1 MLSIIGNWVYI
12 ALLTSAMGF
21 ALMQGY
27 TVLFAKL
34 NKQKA
39 SRDYGFMHVLLAG
52 ILGTTIYAQVFSL
65 FYRVNIEANILLI
78 VILAGY
84 ALWQRKYIADM
95 LRLWKEDFSS
105 LGKGKIIVYVL
116 FFMAVF
122 VFAVSGAGPAK
133 LIDTDWYH
141 AQTIRW
147 IEEFGCVKGVANLF
161 YALGFNNAQH
171 YFDALFSM
179 VWGFGQSMRATG
191 GFFGLIIFAHG
202 LFRVAGWKNHSRHIA
217 DYLAVWEMGYSII
230 VTAFYTDPYVDT
242 LPNILVLFIV
252 TEWMALVEEKKEDT
266 VWFGFYCLLAV
277 FAVVCKTSVAPVVF
291 LTVYAV
297 YLLIKQKKA
306 IQILWYLGI
315 GFLMA
320 VPFVITNII
329 TSGYMI
335 YLLTAVDVFDVNWK
349 IDAGVLQYCVD
360 DMVAT
365 ARNVMASHDEV
376 LHCGL
381 KWVPDWFANESIS
394 HQILYLVIVVVA
406 LYDLVQIVVALCKKK
421 DLDFAM
427 LWPRI
432 CVYIGLVY
440 WFFTIP
446 QVKYCWSFL
455 ILATALAPIYYL
467 DKKENNAFVLKG
479 LMALSVLM
487 LLMYTGFYSLRT
499 LGYIKDYAPHYPV
512 KQADY
517 KNNVLSPVEKDGQ
530 TFYIRFDGGDIV
542 CGYYAFPY
550 MDNVQDMEK
559 LVVGDSLSD
568 GFYTVS
574 AIE

>member
-1 MLSIIGNWVYI
+1 MLSIILNWIYTG
-12 ALLTSAMGF
+12 LLVSVAGF

-27 TVLFAKL
+27 TALMAKL
-34 NKQKA
+34 NKQEKKT
-39 SRDYGFMHVLLAG
+39 DFGFIHVLMAG
-52 ILGTTIYAQVFSL
+52 ILGTTFYAQVFSL
-65 FYRVNIEANILLI
+65 FYRVNIEANLVLILL
-78 VILAGY
+78 LAVY
-84 ALWQRKYIADM
+84 AIWQRKYIAGI
-95 LRLWKEDFSS
+95 LGVWKEDSAY
-105 LGKGKIIVYVL
+105 LGKWKFAVYAML
-116 FFMAVF
+116 ILAVM
-122 VFAVSGAGPAK
+122 VFAISGSGPAK

-147 IEEFGCVKGVANLF
+147 IEEYGCVKGVANLF

-179 VWGFGQSMRATG
+179 VWAFGQSIKGSG
-191 GFFGLIIFAHG
+191 GFFGMIIFAHG
-202 LFRVAGWKNHSRHIA
+202 LWRIARFQKHTRHIA
-217 DYLAVWEMGYSII
+217 DFLAIWEMGYSII

-242 LPNILVLFIV
+242 LPNIIVLFIM
-252 TEWMALVEEKKEDT
+252 TEWIALIEEKSEET

-315 GFLMA
+315 GFVIA

-335 YLLTAVDVFDVNWK
+335 YLLTAIDLFDVNWK
-349 IDAGVLQYCVD
+349 INAGVLQYCVD

-376 LHCGL
+376 LNCGL

-394 HQILYLVIVVVA
+394 HQILYVVIAVFVLFDLLQIGIGVA
-406 LYDLVQIVVALCKKK
+406 KKK
-421 DLDFAM
+421 DLDFPM

-446 QVKYCWSFL
+446 QVKYCWAFL
-455 ILATALAPIYYL
+455 ILATALTPMYYL
-467 DKKENNAFVLKG
+467 EKHNTLIMKG

-499 LGYIKDYAPHYPV
+499 LGYIKDYAPHYLV

-530 TFYIRFDGGDIV
+530 TFYIRFEEGDIV

-568 GFYTVS
+568 GFYTVKTV
-574 AIE
+574 E

>member
-1 MLSIIGNWVYI
+1 MLSIISNWIYI
-12 ALLTSAMGF
+12 GFLTSVMGF

-27 TVLFAKL
+27 TFLFAKL
-34 NKQKA
+34 NKQEAK
-39 SRDYGFMHVLLAG
+39 RDYGFMHVLLAG
-52 ILGTTIYAQVFSL
+52 ILGTTLYAQIFSL
-65 FYRVNIEANILLI
+65 FYRVNVEANILLI
-78 VILAGY
+78 IVLTGYVI
-84 ALWQRKYIADM
+84 WQRKYIADL
-95 LRLWKEDFSS
+95 LRLWKEDFSG
-105 LGKGKIIVYVL
+105 LGKGRIIVYVFL
-116 FFMAVF
+116 FLAVL
-122 VFAVSGAGPAK
+122 VFAISGSGPAK

-147 IEEFGCVKGVANLF
+147 IEEYGCVKGVANLF

-179 VWGFGQSMRATG
+179 VWLFGQSMKGTG

-202 LFRVAGWKNHSRHIA
+202 LLRVAHWNKHSRHIA

-242 LPNILVLFIV
+242 LPNIIVLFIV
-252 TEWMALVEEKKEDT
+252 TEWIALIEEKSEDT
-266 VWFGFYCLLAV
+266 LWYGFYCLLAV
-277 FAVVCKTSVAPVVF
+277 FAVICKTSVAPVVF

-297 YLLIKQKKA
+297 YLLIKQKKS

-315 GFLMA
+315 GFVIA
-320 VPFVITNII
+320 VPFVVTNII
-329 TSGYMI
+329 TSGYPV
-335 YLLTAVDVFDVNWK
+335 YLLTAVDLFDAKWK
-349 IDAGVLQYCVD
+349 INPGVLQYCVD

-365 ARNVMASHDEV
+365 ARNVAASHEEV
-376 LHCGL
+376 LNCGL
-381 KWVPDWFANESIS
+381 RWVPDWFMAESIS
-394 HQILYLVIVVVA
+394 HQILYLAIVVIV
-406 LYDLVQIVVALCKKK
+406 LFDLVLVGIALCKKK
-421 DLDFAM
+421 DVDFPM

-455 ILATALAPIYYL
+455 ILATALAPMYYL
-467 DKKENNAFVLKG
+467 EKNNTLIMKG
-479 LMALSVLM
+479 LMALSVMM

-499 LGYIKDYAPHYPV
+499 LGYIKDYAPHYLV

-517 KNNVLSPVEKDGQ
+517 KNNVLSSVEKDGQ

-559 LVVGDSLSD
+559 LVVGDSLSK
-568 GFYTVS
+568 GFYTENTV
-574 AIE
+574 E

>member
-1 MLSIIGNWVYI
+1 MLSIIANWIYMG
-12 ALLTSAMGF
+12 LLVSAMGF
-21 ALMQGY
+21 GLMQGY
-27 TVLFAKL
+27 LALFSKL
-34 NKQKA
+34 NKQEHK
-39 SRDYGFMHVLLAG
+39 SEYGIVHVLLVG

-78 VILAGY
+78 VVLAGY
-84 ALWQRKYIADM
+84 VLWQRKYIACV
-95 LRLWKEDFSS
+95 LRLWKEEFSG
-105 LGKGKIIVYVL
+105 LGKERIIVYVL
-116 FFMAVF
+116 LSLAVL
-122 VFAVSGAGPAK
+122 VFAISGSGPAK

-147 IEEFGCVKGVANLF
+147 IEECGCVKGVANLF

-179 VWGFGQSMRATG
+179 VWAFGQSIKGSG
-191 GFFGLIIFAHG
+191 GFFGLIIFVHG
-202 LFRVAGWKNHSRHIA
+202 LLRVARFKKHSRHIA
-217 DYLAVWEMGYSII
+217 DFLAIWEMAYSII

-242 LPNILVLFIV
+242 LPNIIVLFIV
-252 TEWMALVEEKKEDT
+252 TEWIALVEEKSEDT

-315 GFLMA
+315 GFVIA

-335 YLLTAVDVFDVNWK
+335 YLLTAIDFFDVNWK

-376 LHCGL
+376 LNCGL
-381 KWVPDWFANESIS
+381 KWVPDWFKAESIS
-394 HQILYLVIVVVA
+394 HQILYVAIVVLV

-432 CVYIGLVY
+432 CVYIGIAY

-455 ILATALAPIYYL
+455 ILAMALAPMYYL
-467 DKKENNAFVLKG
+467 EKKENNALILKG

-499 LGYIKDYAPHYPV
+499 LGYIKDYAPHYLV

-530 TFYIRFDGGDIV
+530 TFYIRFEEGDIV

-568 GFYTVS
+568 GFYTVKTV
-574 AIE
+574 E

>member
-1 MLSIIGNWVYI
+1 MLSIIANWIYMG
-12 ALLTSAMGF
+12 LLVTVMGF

-27 TVLFAKL
+27 LALFAKL
-34 NKQKA
+34 NKQELKPE
-39 SRDYGFMHVLLAG
+39 YGIVHVLLVG
-52 ILGTTIYAQVFSL
+52 ILGTTLYAQVFSL
-65 FYRVNIEANILLI
+65 FYRVNLEANVVLIFLLAVY
-78 VILAGY
+78 VI
-84 ALWQRKYIADM
+84 WQRKYIAGM
-95 LRLWKEDFSS
+95 LRLWKEESAYF
-105 LGKGKIIVYVL
+105 GKWKFVVYAVL
-116 FFMAVF
+116 ILAVT
-122 VFAVSGAGPAK
+122 VFAISGSGPAK

-147 IEEFGCVKGVANLF
+147 IEEYGCVKGVANLF

-179 VWGFGQSMRATG
+179 VWIFGQSIKGSG
-191 GFFGLIIFAHG
+191 GFFGLIIFVHG
-202 LFRVAGWKNHSRHIA
+202 WLRVVRWKQHPRHIA
-217 DYLAVWEMGYSII
+217 DFLAVWEMAYSII

-242 LPNILVLFIV
+242 LPNIIVLFIM
-252 TEWMALVEEKKEDT
+252 TDWIALVEEKREDT

-297 YLLIKQKKA
+297 YLLIKQQKK

-315 GFLMA
+315 GFVIA

-335 YLLTAVDVFDVNWK
+335 YLLTAIDFFDVKWK

-365 ARNVMASHDEV
+365 ARNVAASHEEV
-376 LHCGL
+376 LNCGL
-381 KWVPDWFANESIS
+381 TWVPDWFTNESIS
-394 HQILYLVIVVVA
+394 HQILYLAIAVFV
-406 LYDLVQIVVALCKKK
+406 LFDLLQIGISLVKKSN
-421 DLDFAM
+421 LDFPM
-427 LWPRI
+427 LWPRL
-432 CVYIGLVY
+432 CVYIGLGY
-440 WFFTIP
+440 WFVTIP
-446 QVKYCWSFL
+446 QVKYCWAFL
-455 ILATALAPIYYL
+455 ILATALAPMYYL
-467 DKKENNAFVLKG
+467 EKNNTLIIKG
-479 LMALSVLM
+479 LMALSILM

-499 LGYIKDYAPHYPV
+499 LGYIKDYAPHYLV

-517 KNNVLSPVEKDGQ
+517 KNNLLSPVQKDGQ

-550 MDNVQDMEK
+550 IDNVQDMEK
-559 LVVGDSLSD
+559 MVVGDSLKA
-568 GFYTVS
+568 GFYTDNTVK
-574 AIE
+574 

>member
-1 MLSIIGNWVYI
+1 MLSIIGNWIYI
-12 ALLTSAMGF
+12 GILTSAMGF

-34 NKQKA
+34 NKQEQ
-39 SRDYGFMHVLLAG
+39 SMEYGFMHVLLAG
-52 ILGTTIYAQVFSL
+52 ILGTTLYAQIFSL
-65 FYRVNIEANILLI
+65 VYRVNVEANIVLV
-78 VILAGY
+78 VILAVY

-95 LRLWKEDFSS
+95 LCVWKEDFSS
-105 LGKGKIIVYVL
+105 LGKGKNIAYAL
-116 FFMAVF
+116 LLLAVF
-122 VFAVSGAGPAK
+122 AFALSGAGPAK

-179 VWGFGQSMRATG
+179 VWVFGQSMKGTG
-191 GFFGLIIFAHG
+191 GFFGLIMFVHG

-217 DYLAVWEMGYSII
+217 DMLAVWEMAYSII

-242 LPNILVLFIV
+242 LPNIIVLFIM
-252 TEWMALVEEKKEDT
+252 TEWIALLEEKSEDT
-266 VWFGFYCLLAV
+266 IWYGFYCLLAV

-291 LTVYAV
+291 MTVYAV
-297 YLLIKQKKA
+297 YLLIKQKKSM
-306 IQILWYLGI
+306 QIIWYLVI

-320 VPFVITNII
+320 VPFVVTNLI
-329 TSGYMI
+329 TSGYPV
-335 YLLTAVDVFDVNWK
+335 YLLTAVNVFDVKWK
-349 IDAGVLQYCVD
+349 IEPGILQYCVD
-360 DMVAT
+360 DMVAA
-365 ARNVMASHDEV
+365 ARNVAASHEEV
-376 LHCGL
+376 LNCGL
-381 KWVPDWFANESIS
+381 RWVPDWFANESVS
-394 HQILYLVIVVVA
+394 HQILYLAIVIIV
-406 LYDLVQIVVALCKKK
+406 LFDLVLEGVALCKKK
-421 DLDFAM
+421 DVDFPM

-455 ILATALAPIYYL
+455 ILATALAPMYYL
-467 DKKENNAFVLKG
+467 EKKSAHPLVLKG
-479 LMALSVLM
+479 IMALSVLM
-487 LLMYTGFYSLRT
+487 LLMYTGFYGLRT
-499 LGYIKDYAPHYPV
+499 LGYMKDYAPNYLV

-517 KNNVLSPVEKDGQ
+517 KDNILSPVEKDGQ

-550 MDNVQDMEK
+550 LDNVNDLDS
-559 LVVGDSLSD
+559 LVVGDSISK
-568 GFYTVS
+568 GFYT
-574 AIE
+574 E